1 MGNTKKREKD
11 KAEKRHQDRR
21 ELRVKKVLNIQL
33 PNKVGFGK
41 LPTWNQAATGRILS
55 NIQKC

>member
-1 MGNTKKREKD
+1 LGQK
-11 KAEKRHQDRR
+11 R
-21 ELRVKKVLNIQL
+21 ELRVKKALNIQL

-41 LPTWNQAATGRILS
+41 LATWNQAATGRILS